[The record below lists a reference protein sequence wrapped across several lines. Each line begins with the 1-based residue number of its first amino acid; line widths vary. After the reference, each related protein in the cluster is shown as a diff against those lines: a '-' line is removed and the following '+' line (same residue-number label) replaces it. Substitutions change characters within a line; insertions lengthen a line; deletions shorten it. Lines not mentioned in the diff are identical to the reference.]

1 MADALNNIIDLNIAI
16 QEDNLEKAKALVTEL
31 NTQLDDLRERFE
43 IPNDQ
48 DICNFFSF
56 QLVFENYNNDTRNY
70 VIDNF
75 LGLDEEL
82 RKIYQWFREIDGLID
97 TPTLESANTLLDKI
111 FLQEKIED
119 YKISA
124 IIRLINYTQRYDL
137 FTSLKEKSA
146 K

>member
-16 QEDNLEKAKALVTEL
+16 QEDNLEKAKTLVAEL

-43 IPNDQ
+43 IPDNQ
-48 DICNFFSF
+48 DICNYFSF
-56 QLVFENYNNDTRNY
+56 QLVFENNHNNTRNY

-97 TPTLESANTLLDKI
+97 TPTLESSNALLNKVFSQD
-111 FLQEKIED
+111 KIED

>member
-16 QEDNLEKAKALVTEL
+16 QEDNLEKAKVLITEL

-43 IPNDQ
+43 IPNNQ

-82 RKIYQWFREIDGLID
+82 RKIYQWFREIDGLIN